1 MKECYEAPEMEIIVF
16 EADVITVN
24 SSQTHPRQLPIKR
37 REELA

>member
-24 SSQTHPRQLPIKR
+24 SSQTPRQLPIKR